1 MRPSGA
7 GRWVPVGRCCWS
19 QCFGRAAPR
28 GAAVLPANAFQVWPL
43 MQALGPDSWRARA
56 AASCPS
62 QPCSALWQPAL
73 ARTEVGSDR
82 GHCLVVPSGNLGVFL
97 PAEPTWHLPLEDPC
111 PVHLPEAKWGDSNPK
126 GAPRCSLCLVPGSL
140 PPEADQSTSSL
151 PSCRHSGVATE
162 RVRIPAAL
170 MRFCNSPSQHF
181 AAPSRG

>member
-1 MRPSGA
+1 MGA
-7 GRWVPVGRCCWS
+7 RGSVLLVAAFRQSSPTRCCSAARQCIPGLATDAGVGSRFMESTGSS
-19 QCFGRAAPR
+19 QLPQPALLGPVAT
-28 GAAVLPANAFQVWPL
+28 GAAA
-43 MQALGPDSWRARA
+43 
-56 AASCPS
+56 
-62 QPCSALWQPAL
+62 AL

-126 GAPRCSLCLVPGSL
+126 GAPQCSLRLVPGSL

-151 PSCRHSGVATE
+151 PSCRRSGVAAE